1 MRPASFKCN
10 TYLSDV
16 APGKLKVCFNEILS
30 LPSDSN
36 QSIVVGVTADDGN
49 TFLSSDMEFYV
60 ADGNNAMGFSDEE
73 GDWAF
78 LGYRQFNSNTGLLI
92 KRSDVTTSVWYDTV
106 IPADVQMKLW
116 NDVKNDLAKNYDVNR
131 LSITRKITD
140 VLGSFAALGGAV
152 LIAVVTFVRA
162 VELSL
167 FKETQ
172 ADDSNLL

>member
-1 MRPASFKCN
+1 M
-10 TYLSDV
+10 
-16 APGKLKVCFNEILS
+16 S
-30 LPSDSN
+30 LPSESN
-36 QSIVVGVTADDGN
+36 QSIVVGVTADDGD

-106 IPADVQMKLW
+106 IPADIQMNLW
-116 NDVKNDLAKNYDVNR
+116 SDVKNDLAKNYAVNR

-167 FKETQ
+167 YKEIQ
-172 ADDSNLL
+172 SEDSNLL

>member
-1 MRPASFKCN
+1 
-10 TYLSDV
+10 
-16 APGKLKVCFNEILS
+16 LS

-36 QSIVVGVTADDGN
+36 QSIVVGVTADDGD

-106 IPADVQMKLW
+106 IPADIQMNLW
-116 NDVKNDLAKNYDVNR
+116 SDVKNDLAKNYAVNR

-167 FKETQ
+167 YQEIQ
-172 ADDSNLL
+172 SEDPNLL

>member
-1 MRPASFKCN
+1 
-10 TYLSDV
+10 
-16 APGKLKVCFNEILS
+16 
-30 LPSDSN
+30 
-36 QSIVVGVTADDGN
+36 
-49 TFLSSDMEFYV
+49 MEFYV

-92 KRSDVTTSVWYDTV
+92 KRSNVTTSVWYDTV
-106 IPADVQMKLW
+106 IPADVQMRLW
-116 NDVKNDLAKNYDVNR
+116 NDVRSDLAKNYGANR

-152 LIAVVTFVRA
+152 LIAVVTFIRA

-167 FKETQ
+167 YKEIEAAKTNPPSS
-172 ADDSNLL
+172 DS